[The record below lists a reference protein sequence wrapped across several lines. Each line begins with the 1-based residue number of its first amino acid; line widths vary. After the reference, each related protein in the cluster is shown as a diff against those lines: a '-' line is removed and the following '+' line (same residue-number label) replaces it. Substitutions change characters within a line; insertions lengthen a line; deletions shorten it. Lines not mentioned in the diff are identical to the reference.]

1 MKRKYEKK
9 IIFGILF
16 ISILCCFF
24 VNRFNDVGNI
34 RLTSEEMKEDYEYM
48 WKTLEENFPLFE
60 AIERI
65 VGIDREQV
73 YTSYKEKCE
82 KLPVTDVVDY
92 YDLLNECLDEFEFVG
107 HLSIADPS
115 VYYANVELDDRT
127 KAEVKKLHNRSER
140 TYEFLQKELEEKAEN
155 FTETSQSV
163 IDGNEKVIHVRHYEE
178 TPIIKIDSFWCSND
192 EDVKE
197 MVQQLTGILHGEQ
210 DAEQIVFDLRGNRG
224 GSTRVWEESI
234 LPYLGK
240 DEICMTTYSA
250 RINGDMNQ
258 QKFPITVDEV
268 NRIAVNSNVE
278 YLVEPYAISQVLE
291 IQEESDME
299 MSSLDISDLER
310 CDVLLKTEMK
320 VSIGE
325 VADFNL
331 DGDIVIFIDQY
342 TASAATDMAWFFQN
356 ARLATIVGTE
366 NAGVR
371 GAFSLPP
378 SLSSFILPNSG
389 LMVRYEPY
397 YILREDG
404 ECAEF
409 GMNPDFIIN
418 EDESVEWWLWKREHE
433 VIDE

>member
-1 MKRKYEKK
+1 MIK
-9 IIFGILF
+9 IRAVCGILVVG
-16 ISILCCFF
+16 ILSCLLIKQ
-24 VNRFNDVGNI
+24 VHDVESI
-34 RLTSEEMKEDYEYM
+34 RLTPKEIKDDYEYM

-65 VGIDREQV
+65 YGIDRKQV

-127 KAEVKKLHNRSER
+127 KAEVKKWHNRSER

-163 IDGNEKVIHVRHYEE
+163 SDGNEKVIHVRHYEE
-178 TPIIKIDSFWCSND
+178 TPIIKIDSFWCSNG

-197 MVQQLTGILHGEQ
+197 MVQELTGILQKVQ

-224 GSTRVWEESI
+224 GSTQVWEDSI
-234 LPYLGK
+234 LPYLGRQ
-240 DEICMTTYSA
+240 EIYMTTYSA
-250 RINGDMNQ
+250 RINGGMNQ
-258 QKFPITVDEV
+258 QKFPISVDEV
-268 NRIAVNSNVE
+268 NRIADNSNVV
-278 YLVEPYAISQVLE
+278 YLVEPYDISQVLE
-291 IQEESDME
+291 IQEMG
-299 MSSLDISDLER
+299 SLHISDLER
-310 CDVLLKTEMK
+310 CDVFLKTEMK

-325 VADFNL
+325 LADFNL
-331 DGDIVIFIDQY
+331 DGDIIVFIDQY

-433 VIDE
+433 VIDEKEGGIF